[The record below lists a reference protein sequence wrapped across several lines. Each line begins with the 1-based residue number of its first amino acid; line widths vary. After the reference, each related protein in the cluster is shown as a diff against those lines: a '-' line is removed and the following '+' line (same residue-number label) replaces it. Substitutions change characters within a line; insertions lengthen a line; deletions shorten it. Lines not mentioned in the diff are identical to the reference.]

1 MGQRLFIPSYSW
13 VFHMASDSGSM
24 VQSSPNGNGSSYP
37 HEIHIFGVWTFLV
50 GGLEHELYDFPWI
63 IIPTDELIFFRGV
76 GQPPTRFSDRGY
88 FGVIVPQSLW
98 ASPWPMA
105 KFLFT
110 MAKLP
115 LLDIEVRKMLHI
127 HPKLFIRFYRC
138 YMLLDHW
145 KDPSM
150 NLWVLPT
157 EA

>member
-1 MGQRLFIPSYSW
+1 MGMGQVTPMKSIFLGYEHSW
-13 VFHMASDSGSM
+13 LVVWNMNFRTFHILG
-24 VQSSPNGNGSSYP
+24 
-37 HEIHIFGVWTFLV
+37 
-50 GGLEHELYDFPWI
+50 I

-127 HPKLFIRFYRC
+127 HPKLFRFYRC

-150 NLWVLPT
+150 NL
-157 EA
+157 